1 MTESPQAQAQAH
13 ATTATRGDSANNLLA
28 VASGKG
34 GVGKTWFAITL
45 AHAIARDGQRSL
57 LFDGDLGLANVDVQ
71 LGLNPQHDLGRVLTG
86 RQSLASAVQTVNAG
100 GFDVI
105 AGRSGSGTLASMAP
119 GQLETLGRAL
129 SDLAPSYD
137 QVLLDLSA
145 GVDRT
150 VRSLTGRASTV
161 IMVIT
166 EEPTALT
173 DAYAFI
179 KLTKRR
185 RPDVNIRVVVNLASS
200 QRQGEQIFGAL
211 RKVCESF
218 LSVTPELL
226 GVVRRDAWVR
236 DSIKR
241 QSLIFDRQP
250 NAAAATDIESIAA
263 KLKETA

>member
-1 MTESPQAQAQAH
+1 MTETPAAQATKA
-13 ATTATRGDSANNLLA
+13 ANSPAGNNVLA

-45 AHAIARDGQRSL
+45 AHAIARSGKRSL

-71 LGLNPQHDLGRVLTG
+71 LGLNPEQDLSRVLTG
-86 RQSLASAVQTVNAG
+86 RQPITQAVQSVVAG

-119 GQLETLGRAL
+119 GQLDTLGRSL
-129 SDLAPSYD
+129 TDIAPRYD
-137 QVLLDLSA
+137 RVILDLGA

-150 VRSLTGRASTV
+150 VRSLTGRAGTLIV
-161 IMVIT
+161 VIT

-185 RPDVNIRVVVNLASS
+185 RPDVDVKIVVNLASS
-200 QRQGEQIFGAL
+200 QKQGEQIFGAL
-211 RKVCESF
+211 RKVCDSF
-218 LSVTPELL
+218 LNVQPELL
-226 GVVRRDAWVR
+226 GVIRRDAWVR

-241 QSLIFDRQP
+241 QSLIFERQP
-250 NAAAATDIESIAA
+250 NAAAASDVEGIATRLQEEA
-263 KLKETA
+263 

>member
-1 MTESPQAQAQAH
+1 MTETPAAQATKAAH
-13 ATTATRGDSANNLLA
+13 SPAGNNVVA

-45 AHAIARDGQRSL
+45 AHAIARSGKRSL

-71 LGLNPQHDLGRVLTG
+71 LGLNPEKDLSRVLTG
-86 RQSLASAVQTVNAG
+86 RQPITQAVQAVTAG

-119 GQLETLGRAL
+119 GQLDTLGRSL
-129 SDLAPSYD
+129 TDIAPRYD
-137 QVLLDLSA
+137 RVILDLGA

-150 VRSLTGRASTV
+150 VRSLTGRAGTLIV
-161 IMVIT
+161 VIT

-185 RPDVNIRVVVNLASS
+185 RPDVDVKIVVNLASS
-200 QRQGEQIFGAL
+200 QKQGEQIFGAL
-211 RKVCESF
+211 RKVCDSF
-218 LSVTPELL
+218 LNVQPELL
-226 GVVRRDAWVR
+226 GVIRRDAWVR

-241 QSLIFDRQP
+241 QSLIFERQP
-250 NAAAATDIESIAA
+250 NAAAASDV
-263 KLKETA
+263 ETIVNRLQDEA

>member
-1 MTESPQAQAQAH
+1 MTETPAAQATKA
-13 ATTATRGDSANNLLA
+13 ANSPAGNNVLA

-45 AHAIARDGQRSL
+45 AHAIARSGKRSL

-71 LGLNPQHDLGRVLTG
+71 LGLNPEQDLSRVLTG
-86 RQSLASAVQTVNAG
+86 RQPITHAVQSVVAG

-119 GQLETLGRAL
+119 GQLDTLGRSL
-129 SDLAPSYD
+129 TDIAPRYD
-137 QVLLDLSA
+137 RVILDLGA

-150 VRSLTGRASTV
+150 VRSLTGRAGTLIV
-161 IMVIT
+161 VIT

-185 RPDVNIRVVVNLASS
+185 RPDVNVKIVVNLASS
-200 QRQGEQIFGAL
+200 QKQGEQIFGAL
-211 RKVCESF
+211 RKVCDSF
-218 LSVTPELL
+218 LNVQPELL
-226 GVVRRDAWVR
+226 GVIRRDAWVR

-241 QSLIFDRQP
+241 QSLIFERQP
-250 NAAAATDIESIAA
+250 NAAAASDVEGIATRLQEEA
-263 KLKETA
+263 

>member
-1 MTESPQAQAQAH
+1 MTETPAAQATKA
-13 ATTATRGDSANNLLA
+13 ANSPAGNNVLA

-45 AHAIARDGQRSL
+45 AHAIARSGKRSL

-71 LGLNPQHDLGRVLTG
+71 LGLNPEKDLSRVLTG
-86 RQSLASAVQTVNAG
+86 RQPITQAVQSVTAG

-119 GQLETLGRAL
+119 GQLDTLGRSL
-129 SDLAPSYD
+129 TDIAPRYD
-137 QVLLDLSA
+137 SVILDLGA

-150 VRSLTGRASTV
+150 VRSLTGRAGTLIV
-161 IMVIT
+161 VIT

-185 RPDVNIRVVVNLASS
+185 RPDVAVKIVVNLASS
-200 QRQGEQIFGAL
+200 QKQGEQIFGAL
-211 RKVCESF
+211 RKVCDSF
-218 LSVTPELL
+218 LNVQPELL
-226 GVVRRDAWVR
+226 GVIRRDAWVR

-241 QSLIFDRQP
+241 QSLIFERQP
-250 NAAAATDIESIAA
+250 NAAAASDVESIANRLRDEA
-263 KLKETA
+263 